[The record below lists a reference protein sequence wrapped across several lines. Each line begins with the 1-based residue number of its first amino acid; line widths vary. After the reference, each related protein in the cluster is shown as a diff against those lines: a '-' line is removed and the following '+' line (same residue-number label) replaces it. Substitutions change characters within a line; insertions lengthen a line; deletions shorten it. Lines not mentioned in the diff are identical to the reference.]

1 MKRIDGAGHVSGM
14 FVAEDAGASRPPT
27 EITAEWLNGVQEE
40 LLGVI
45 EGVGDAPSG
54 GDNGQLRRAIA
65 KMIQSGQRSVIIN
78 NATFAAAVTGTGKA
92 VYWDAGNSRFD
103 LALADGTAKQSCVGF
118 ADVAKGNVYAFGDA
132 VLFTGLTPGA
142 RYYLDGATAGAITT
156 TAPSN
161 AVFVGIAR
169 NATELFVDVDAASGA
184 GVPVGT
190 VIYVARNAAP
200 TGYLKANGALLSRTT
215 YSELFGAIGTT
226 YGAGDGST
234 TFNLPDLRGE
244 FIRGWDDSRG
254 VDSARVLGSAQSS
267 QVMSHTHGYGRGW
280 GNSAMAHGASASDLT
295 TLGLAEAGAGSGVAN
310 DRTEANSFIRPSG
323 GAEGRPRNVALL
335 ACIKY

>member
-1 MKRIDGAGHVSGM
+1 MKYVQPIGAAAGAAYVDAAPASGIEGSAVPAAAIEHPQREIEAVIIGAG
-14 FVAEDAGASRPPT
+14 FVPAT
-27 EITAEWLNGVQEE
+27 
-40 LLGVI
+40 
-45 EGVGDAPSG
+45 GDLT
-54 GDNGQLRRAIA
+54 QLRQAIV
-65 KMIQSGQRSVIIN
+65 KMIQSGQRAVIIS

-118 ADVAKGNVYAFGDA
+118 ADVANGNVYAFGDA

-142 RYYLDGATAGAITT
+142 RYYLDGATAGAITA
-156 TAPSN
+156 TAPTN

-169 NATELFVDVDAASGA
+169 NATELFVDVDAGSGA

-190 VIYVARNAAP
+190 VIHVARNSAP

-226 YGAGDGST
+226 YGAGDGAT
-234 TFNLPDLRGE
+234 TFALPDLRGE
-244 FIRGWDDSRG
+244 FVRGWDDGRG
-254 VDSARVLGSAQSS
+254 VDSGRVFGSAQSDDFK
-267 QVMSHTHGYGRGW
+267 SHSHQQ
-280 GNSAMAHGASASDLT
+280 T
-295 TLGLAEAGAGSGVAN
+295 TNNTDYGSGVYGAN
-310 DRTEANSFIRPSG
+310 TSG
-323 GAEGRPRNVALL
+323 NAASGSVASGNYTLSAGGSETRPRNVALL